1 MKRITSLTSL
11 LLLAGLAFVLTS
23 TEAQA
28 QTAPKGKPADRGF
41 IDANGDGINDRA
53 LDADNDG
60 VPNGKDP
67 DFVRPM
73 DGSGQKNMRGAGKAQ
88 GRGKGIGPQ
97 DGSCTGAGSGTGTG
111 VCDGTGPKGARAG
124 KGKGNG

>member
-11 LLLAGLAFVLTS
+11 LLLAGLALVLTS
-23 TEAQA
+23 SEAQA

-73 DGSGQKNMRGAGKAQ
+73 DGSGRKYMRGAGKAQ
-88 GRGKGIGPQ
+88 NGSGRGKGIGPQ
-97 DGSCTGAGSGTGTG
+97 DGSGQCTGTG